1 MIDIQEDAV
10 SPNSVYVVGSANI
23 DLRLGMKTLPEPG
36 QTVLASTSA
45 RYIGGKGANQ
55 AVASAQSG
63 VPTTFIGCVGDDEDG
78 KSVLRALRESGIST
92 GEVELM
98 GGISTGL
105 ATVMVSDDG
114 NNSIVVVPGANSRLS
129 PLRARTVLN
138 RSCDERSVVVLQAE
152 IPYET
157 VQAVI
162 SAGRERDSTV
172 VFNIAPYAGFPIEI
186 IRQVDFLILNEVEA
200 SQLLKDLGIE
210 RTSPKET
217 ASEVAK
223 HARKGAVVTFGS
235 QGAYW
240 ATKTE
245 SGHVPAEKVRVVDT
259 TGAGDSFVGAFS
271 AAIAEGKGVEESVRI
286 GTRLAG
292 RTVQY
297 EGAQKVL

>member
-1 MIDIQEDAV
+1 M
-10 SPNSVYVVGSANI
+10 
-23 DLRLGMKTLPEPG
+23 
-36 QTVLASTSA
+36 
-45 RYIGGKGANQ
+45 
-55 AVASAQSG
+55 
-63 VPTTFIGCVGDDEDG
+63 
-78 KSVLRALRESGIST
+78 LRALRESGIST

-157 VQAVI
+157 VQTVI

-200 SQLLKDLGIE
+200 SQFLKDLGIE